1 MATMK
6 DIAKIAGTSIG
17 TVSLALN
24 GSSMVK
30 LETRYRIQQ
39 IAKELNYHPNQSA
52 RSLVTKETKV
62 VALFRTSGVKYPLD
76 DDADPFASNVDTLV
90 LNMLPAI
97 QEQIR
102 QEGYSVLIDGFTPEQ
117 AEERGNP
124 ILSPSTIDGA
134 FFFGGMI
141 GHSQLEY
148 IRNSDI
154 PSVLICARDN
164 AIDFVDTDPKEGIRL
179 AVQYM
184 IDRGHRQIAFIN
196 GSSRSQA
203 SMLKLAGYKQAMTD
217 NGISVE
223 DDLMEFTEFSGI
235 SVASAM
241 DHLWG
246 TGVRPTAFVGGT
258 DYIACGILRYLQ
270 QKGLRCP
277 EDVSIIGYENSSPAV
292 YSTPAIPSVNIHKNR
307 LGKEAANT
315 LLNRIKNPNA
325 RHVGLIIPPKLVI
338 RDSVASV

>member
-90 LNMLPAI
+90 LNMLPPI
-97 QEQIR
+97 QDQIR
-102 QEGYSVLIDGFTPEQ
+102 QEGYSILIDGFTPEQ
-117 AEERGNP
+117 AAEQGNP
-124 ILSPSTIDGA
+124 ILSSSTIDGA

-141 GHSQLEY
+141 NHAQLEY
-148 IRNSDI
+148 IRNSSI

-164 AIDFVDTDPKEGIRL
+164 TIDFVDTDPTEGIRL

-184 IDRGHRQIAFIN
+184 IDHGHRQIAFIN

-203 SMLKLAGYKQAMTD
+203 SMLKLAGYQQALAD
-217 NGISVE
+217 NRIPVDGNLI
-223 DDLMEFTEFSGI
+223 EFTEFSGI
-235 SVASAM
+235 SVTSAM
-241 DHLWG
+241 DRLWS
-246 TGVRPTAFVGGT
+246 TGVRATAFVGGT

-270 QKGLRCP
+270 QKICGVRKMSPLSDMRIP
-277 EDVSIIGYENSSPAV
+277 PPPFIPHRRSPVSIFVKTAWVKKLPTRC
-292 YSTPAIPSVNIHKNR
+292 STVSKTPTPV
-307 LGKEAANT
+307 T
-315 LLNRIKNPNA
+315 W
-325 RHVGLIIPPKLVI
+325 
-338 RDSVASV
+338 D